1 MNPVGTLFAPGR
13 IVQIVRPPRDR
24 RVEINLTFARAKR
37 WRVIRT
43 RRNVGRDKR
52 KQDKVREEKK
62 K

>member
-13 IVQIVRPPRDR
+13 IVQIVRLPRDR
-24 RVEINLTFARAKR
+24 RAEMTFARAKR